1 MKKQYRIVSC
11 KNSYGEIVYW
21 VERFQRTDN
30 LIFGRYKWASQCSER
45 SDIAEAEMYLER
57 LLMREREEAVLKME
71 SMHYGVKVHKLYDGI
86 GNINE

>member
-1 MKKQYRIVSC
+1 
-11 KNSYGEIVYW
+11 
-21 VERFQRTDN
+21 
-30 LIFGRYKWASQCSER
+30 LIFGRYEWASQCSER

-71 SMHYGVKVHKLYDGI
+71 SMDYGVKVHKLYDGI